1 MATASERV
9 PLLGQAPECRGAASR
24 GAVQSPEPV
33 ARYREGGGPRPD
45 PTGQMRSGWR
55 EAPKT
60 GRGAERQTDRAV
72 ENLLRH
78 KTHTFHLSPPR
89 LMIPRG
95 PISKAVYHWPLFFF
109 LSFFWRSVVVPGEER
124 TETEAGQ
131 WVRPF
136 PETAG

>member
-33 ARYREGGGPRPD
+33 ARYQEGGGLRPD
-45 PTGQMRSGWR
+45 PTGHMCSGWR
-55 EAPKT
+55 EAPKR
-60 GRGAERQTDRAV
+60 GQGAERQTERAV
-72 ENLLRH
+72 ENPLRN

-89 LMIPRG
+89 LMLQ
-95 PISKAVYHWPLFFF
+95 KALLLRQFTTSLFFF
-109 LSFFWRSVVVPGEER
+109 FFWHSVVPGEES

-131 WVRPF
+131 WVRPC